1 MQPLWLPAVPGSGD
15 SGDSVGSV
23 NHGHHGAR
31 FAVLH
36 RPVAACRGLVVYA
49 HPFAEE
55 MNKSRRMA
63 ALAARAMAGQGWAV
77 LMPDLLGCGDSP
89 GDFGDAT
96 WAGWVDDIVQA
107 SQWLRQTSTPGAP
120 LALWGLRAGAL
131 LATAAA
137 ARLGDVQRLLL
148 WQPATSGK
156 LVLNQFLRLQM
167 ASELVGGEERNK
179 GLNDSPKAR
188 LAAGHV
194 VELAGYRIAPALA
207 HGLEQA
213 LLPPSPPVRQVDW
226 LEVSTRDPATLAP
239 ASASTVAA
247 WQQAGCAVRSQV
259 VDGPAFWQTTEIE
272 DAPALVR
279 ATLHALS
286 AALTH

>member
-1 MQPLWLPAVPGSGD
+1 MQPLWLPAVQG
-15 SGDSVGSV
+15 SVGSGGSGGSAGRG
-23 NHGHHGAR
+23 NHGAR

-77 LMPDLLGCGDSP
+77 MMPDLLGCGDSP

-167 ASELVGGEERNK
+167 AGELVGGEERSK

-188 LAAGHV
+188 LAAGHA
-194 VELAGYRIAPALA
+194 VELAGYRIASALA
-207 HGLEQA
+207 NGLEQA
-213 LLPPSPPVRQVDW
+213 LLPPSPPARHVDW
-226 LEVSTRDPATLAP
+226 LEVSTRDHATLAP

-247 WQQAGCAVRSQV
+247 WQQAGFEVRSQV
-259 VDGPAFWQTTEIE
+259 VAGPAFWQTTEIE
-272 DAPALVR
+272 DAPALVL